1 MRSLSKRKNERMENE
16 RKGKEKK
23 KKKEKMKRN
32 VEKQKHALHLYFGL
46 HGLHGIHGLH
56 SVAIRKLFI
65 KLKTRKEAFE
75 MSTEDL

>member
-23 KKKEKMKRN
+23 KKKEKMPT
-32 VEKQKHALHLYFGL
+32 KQKHALHLYFGL
-46 HGLHGIHGLH
+46 PGIHGIHGLH